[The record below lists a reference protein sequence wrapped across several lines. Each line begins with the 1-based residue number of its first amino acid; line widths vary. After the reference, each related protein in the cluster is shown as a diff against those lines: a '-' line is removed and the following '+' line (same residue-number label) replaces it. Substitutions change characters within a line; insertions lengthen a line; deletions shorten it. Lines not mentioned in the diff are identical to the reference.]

1 MKKIH
6 IFLFIFCSVLL
17 VSCSNNT
24 EIINQNNNANENDY
38 VFSESIILEN
48 NNDEDLELLNS
59 DSNLEQPN
67 NENDVAKE
75 NTDIVEQNN
84 SVVDNMEIEEANE
97 QLKNEEDILFE
108 KVNSESEI
116 ENIEN
121 NTVDILEEDSTNTS
135 DVKEYR
141 LITVDELLEFV
152 DLSREDLLYV
162 DIEALIED
170 GKCTTQLFEIA
181 TAEDVR
187 NQLLNENEQGKAKY
201 EFWKNNFEYLLFNPT
216 IERADN
222 FNLTDCKKIVVYY
235 YFENSGKAFLLDLDT
250 NRGYYG
256 SSNKNPLYNI
266 NNAEITV
273 DLTYDILAD
282 VIIRIEDAKLE
293 ELDYSYISQEDIGAR
308 NSWGIAFECEEGI
321 VRYYVY
327 NATGEEPSRII
338 NCVHDLLE
346 YAKGL
351 AE

>member
-1 MKKIH
+1 M
-6 IFLFIFCSVLL
+6 
-17 VSCSNNT
+17 
-24 EIINQNNNANENDY
+24 
-38 VFSESIILEN
+38 
-48 NNDEDLELLNS
+48 
-59 DSNLEQPN
+59 
-67 NENDVAKE
+67 
-75 NTDIVEQNN
+75 
-84 SVVDNMEIEEANE
+84 
-97 QLKNEEDILFE
+97 
-108 KVNSESEI
+108 
-116 ENIEN
+116 
-121 NTVDILEEDSTNTS
+121 
-135 DVKEYR
+135 
-141 LITVDELLEFV
+141 
-152 DLSREDLLYV
+152 
-162 DIEALIED
+162 
-170 GKCTTQLFEIA
+170 
-181 TAEDVR
+181 
-187 NQLLNENEQGKAKY
+187 
-201 EFWKNNFEYLLFNPT
+201 LFNPT